1 MDKPTNYEIKIK
13 GHLDNTWADW
23 FDGLKISNLDSG
35 EAVLSG
41 DLPDQSALFGLLNR
55 INSLS
60 LVLISVNSIREQ
72 NIENNGGK

>member
-23 FDGLKISNLDSG
+23 FNGLMISNLDSG

-41 DLPDQSALFGLLNR
+41 DLPDQAALFGILNR
-55 INSLS
+55 INNLS
-60 LVLISVNSIREQ
+60 LVLISVNSIPEQ
-72 NIENNGGK
+72 NIENNEGK